1 MFIKF
6 ILFMFI
12 NVFILAI
19 PVGGDPS
26 NLTIETTSKVKIK
39 IGDEALRGTFST
51 DTLDFGVNIIGSEKD
66 VGAVAKNIRS
76 INAVEI
82 TLTGLGEK
90 NAKVFIPKEIILVSK
105 KNSASKIKFAP
116 ELSGDITGSE
126 EKNDS
131 ITYFLKKKSKL
142 NFVLDGEL
150 YDLTNLKPGQYKGL
164 VKMELITN

>member
-1 MFIKF
+1 MFIKL

-19 PVGGDPS
+19 PVGADPS

-39 IGDEALRGTFST
+39 IGDEALSGTFST
-51 DTLDFGVNIIGSEKD
+51 DTLDFGMNIIGSKKD
-66 VGAVAKNIRS
+66 VVAVIENIRATNT
-76 INAVEI
+76 IEI

-90 NAKVFIPKEIILVSK
+90 NSKIFIPKEIILISK
-105 KNSASKIKFAP
+105 EDSASKIKFAP
-116 ELSGDITGSE
+116 ELNGDITGSE

-142 NFVLDGEL
+142 NFILDGEL
-150 YDLTNLKPGQYKGL
+150 HDLINLKSGQYKGL